1 MAIDYENLKTGEE
14 ILAAIE
20 SLKSEFKPEPF
31 EKIIKTAIDG
41 LNGELKVLKDS
52 TATGSSVKSKKELTT
67 GVKSAVKA
75 LDKSLKVIGK
85 VSGAEN
91 ADFSSA
97 DAKKTIKAAEAFLE
111 KKEFLKD
118 PILALKIQGYI
129 TLVLKD
135 RIAKSKASKKFAK
148 PSGKKLENLPQI
160 IASLAGMLRASSPG
174 TSNFNKQLL
183 LRSLQ
188 DYQEKSLG
196 LPGQAKLPVEA
207 EGKKLEKKVSG
218 WVTLIQTAVKEND
231 PEISK
236 VIKADGK
243 NFVLA

>member
-31 EKIIKTAIDG
+31 KKIINTAIDG
-41 LNGELKVLKDS
+41 LNQELKVLKVS

-85 VSGAEN
+85 VSAAEN

-97 DAKKTIKAAEAFLE
+97 DARKTIKAAEAFLE
-111 KKEFLKD
+111 KEEFLENAK
-118 PILALKIQGYI
+118 LALKIQGYVN
-129 TLVLKD
+129 LVLKN
-135 RIAKSKASKKFAK
+135 RLAKSKSSKKAAK
-148 PSGKKLENLPQI
+148 PAGKKLENLPQI
-160 IASLAGMLRASSPG
+160 IASLSGMLRASSPG
-174 TSNFNKQLL
+174 TTTFSKTLL
-183 LRSLQ
+183 LQALQ

-196 LPGQAKLPVEA
+196 LPGRAKLPVEVD
-207 EGKKLEKKVSG
+207 GKKLEKKVSG
-218 WVTLIQTAVKEND
+218 WVTLIQTAVRENV

-236 VIKADGK
+236 FIKAEGK
-243 NFVLA
+243 DFVLA

>member
-41 LNGELKVLKDS
+41 LSEELEVLKNS
-52 TATGSSVKSKKELTT
+52 TATGSSVKSKKELST
-67 GVKSAVKA
+67 GVKASVKA
-75 LDKSLKVIGK
+75 LEKSLKVIGK
-85 VSGAEN
+85 VSAEEN

-97 DAKKTIKAAEAFLE
+97 DARKTMKAAEAFLE
-111 KKEFLKD
+111 KEESFKD

-135 RIAKSKASKKFAK
+135 RIAKSKASKKLAK

-160 IASLAGMLRASSPG
+160 IASLAGKLRASSPG
-174 TSNFNKQLL
+174 TTTFSKTLL
-183 LRSLQ
+183 LQTLQ

-196 LPGQAKLPVEA
+196 LPQKAKLPVEVD
-207 EGKKLEKKVSG
+207 GKKLEKKVSG
-218 WVTLIQTAVKEND
+218 WVTLIQTAVREND

-236 VIKADGK
+236 FIKAEGK
-243 NFVLA
+243 DFVLA